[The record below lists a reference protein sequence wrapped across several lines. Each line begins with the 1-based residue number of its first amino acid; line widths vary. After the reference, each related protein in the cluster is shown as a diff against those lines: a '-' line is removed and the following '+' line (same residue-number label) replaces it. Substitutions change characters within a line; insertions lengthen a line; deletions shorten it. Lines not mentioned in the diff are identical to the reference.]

1 MMDVAAQKLSSE
13 RWRIGMVAHAEL
25 GGSGTVAVELASALA
40 SHGHEVHFI
49 TPGRPFR
56 ALDPGVTV
64 HVVEPSPHA
73 MFRTPPWTIAL
84 ASRIAAVAERH
95 HLDILHAHF
104 GLPYAVATELASQL
118 LGAEAPPWVATLHGS
133 DVLSLGLDPD
143 YRPMLQLALRRASA
157 VTVPSLHLRQ
167 QALHH
172 LAPNLE
178 VQVVPNFVDA
188 ERFCPG
194 PSRPSP
200 SETTPTLVH
209 ASNFRPVKRIGDV
222 VSVFA
227 KVRQSRTARLLLV
240 GDGPLRADAL
250 ARLDA
255 LGLADDVEAPGAR
268 SDVEA
273 WLARAHL
280 ALLPSERESF
290 GLAALESLACGV
302 PVIGSRVGGLP
313 EVVGAG
319 AGKLTAVGDVDAMS
333 EAALDLLSDDVVWRD
348 AAERARHTAISFS
361 PERAL
366 DGYTAIYRALL
377 RPTVV
382 EAAPRSPR

>member
-1 MMDVAAQKLSSE
+1 MMDIAAEKLSPE

-40 SHGHEVHFI
+40 AQGHEVHFI

-64 HVVEPSPHA
+64 HVVDPTPHA

-95 HLDILHAHF
+95 ELDIIHAHF
-104 GLPYAVATELASQL
+104 ALPYAVATELASQL
-118 LGAEAPPWVATLHGS
+118 LGAGAPPWIATLHGS
-133 DVLSLGLDPD
+133 DVLPLGLEAD

-157 VTVPSLHLRQ
+157 ITVPSRHLRQ
-167 QALHH
+167 QLLH
-172 LAPNLE
+172 LSAPSLE
-178 VQVVPNFVDA
+178 VEVVPNFVDA
-188 ERFCPG
+188 ERFCPAPARPT
-194 PSRPSP
+194 PSAAPP
-200 SETTPTLVH
+200 VLVH
-209 ASNFRPVKRIGDV
+209 ASNFRPVKRIDDV

-227 KVRQSRTARLLLV
+227 EVRRVREARLLLV

-255 LGLADDVEAPGAR
+255 LGLSDDVEAPGAR
-268 SDVEA
+268 SDVES

-280 ALLPSERESF
+280 ALLPSEQESF
-290 GLAALESLACGV
+290 GLAALESMACGV

-319 AGKLTAVGDVDAMS
+319 AGKLTAVGDVDAMTKAALELLADDAAWR
-333 EAALDLLSDDVVWRD
+333 EAA
-348 AAERARHTAISFS
+348 EHARHSATAFS

-366 DGYTAIYRALL
+366 DGYTAIYRTLL
-377 RPTVV
+377 RSTLA
-382 EAAPRSPR
+382 EAVPRSSR